1 MRVLYMDVYSGIAGD
16 MMLAALVHLGLPF
29 EYLKENLD
37 RLNLA
42 GYELEYGAVEKN
54 HIAAGKI
61 DVHVSERHV
70 HRHLKDILEI
80 IEKAGYNQ
88 TVKSISEAVFRKI
101 AEAEARIHNT
111 TPDKIHFHE
120 VGAVDAIVDIV
131 GTAIG
136 IDYFKPDYIIAS
148 PVPLSRGVI
157 RAAHGILPVP
167 APATMEIL
175 KGIAVEHIDGEGERV
190 TPTGAAILTTLRAMY
205 GYPGQ
210 PSYRI
215 DNISYGAGTKDFPDR
230 TNLLRLV
237 LGHLDES
244 ASVPTDEVEILET
257 NIDDMIPQ
265 TYGYLLDR
273 LYQEGASEVYI
284 TPVYMKKNRPGQLL
298 TVICKKDLVSKLSDI
313 IFYET
318 TTAGIRY
325 RTMNRRILE
334 RRVVRVD
341 TPYGPVGVKI
351 LKFGNRIKL
360 QPEYEDCKKAAGE
373 HSVALAEVIRT
384 AVRQAEIKEGLNQ

>member
-1 MRVLYMDVYSGIAGD
+1 MDVYSGIAGD

-42 GYELEYGAVEKN
+42 GYELEYRAVEKN

-61 DVHVSERHV
+61 DVHVSEGHV

-80 IEKAGYNQ
+80 IEMAGYNQ
-88 TVKSISEAVFRKI
+88 AVKSISEAVFRKI

-136 IDYFKPDYIIAS
+136 IDFFKPDFVFAT
-148 PVPLSRGVI
+148 PVPMSRGVV

-190 TPTGAAILTTLRAMY
+190 TPTGAAILTTLLDMY
-205 GYPGQ
+205 GYPGR

-215 DNISYGAGTKDFPDR
+215 DNIGYGAGTKDFSDR
-230 TNLLRLV
+230 SNLLRLV
-237 LGHLDES
+237 LGNLDES
-244 ASVPTDEVEILET
+244 VSVPADEVEILET

-273 LYQEGASEVYI
+273 LYQEGAGEVYI

-298 TVICKKDLVSKLSDI
+298 TIICKKDLVSKLSDI
-313 IFYET
+313 IFCET

-325 RTMNRRILE
+325 RTMNRRVLE
-334 RRVVRVD
+334 RRIVKVD
-341 TPYGPVGVKI
+341 TPYGPVGVKV
-351 LKFGNRIKL
+351 LKFGNKL
-360 QPEYEDCKKAAGE
+360 KMQPEYDDCKKAASE
-373 HSVALAEVIRT
+373 HGVALAVVIRM